1 MKILLL
7 ASGFNGLTQRIYRE
21 LTMLG
26 HVVSVELALSQQL
39 MLEAVELFG
48 PDIVICPYLKDRIP
62 DAIWKKHVCLV
73 VHPGIEG
80 DRGPSSLDWAIAE
93 GASAWGVTLLQA
105 DREMDAGDIW
115 GTKNFPMREDASKGS
130 LYRREVTRH
139 AVQLV
144 RQALEDFKNPR
155 FKPRPLDYSRK
166 DTRGTLRPLM
176 RQSERGIDWSRDN
189 TETVMRKINAA
200 DSFPGVLDELLGEPA
215 YFYGA
220 SREPELRGK
229 PGTLIA
235 RSGGAVCKA
244 TADGAVWIRAAKRKY
259 GAAKACIKL
268 EASRVLDSIARERRR
283 PLRLPSVDSG
293 TCAEIYTRESR
304 GVGYLYFDF
313 YNGAMN
319 TEQCR
324 ALRQA
329 LIKLK
334 KRPLKVIVLMGGEDF
349 WSNGIHLNCIEAAAD
364 PAEES
369 WRNIQAMNDLV
380 EEIILSPKHVTVAA
394 LRANA
399 GAGGAI
405 MALACDRVVARDG
418 VVLNPHYAT
427 MGLYGSEY
435 WTYLL
440 PRRAGEVRAR
450 QIMRECMPML
460 AREALLLDLVDELVD
475 EDWGRCYASLVAR
488 AEELARPETYREC
501 VARKQRQ
508 RKADEIAKGLAQY
521 RREELALM
529 HGSFFDPRSEYHRA
543 RHAFVHKEAATQ
555 TPPRLALHRKDYES
569 DATAVDNAAAALIP
583 LGGAV

>member
-1 MKILLL
+1 VKILLL
-7 ASGFNGLTQRIYRE
+7 ASGFNGLTQRIHRE
-21 LTMLG
+21 LTLLG
-26 HVVSVELALSQQL
+26 HVVSVELALSQRH
-39 MLEAVELFG
+39 MLEAVELFE
-48 PDIVICPYLKDRIP
+48 PDIIVCPYLKERIP

-80 DRGPSSLDWAIAE
+80 DRGPSSLDWAIAD

-115 GTKNFPMREDASKGS
+115 GTKNFPMREAGKGS

-166 DTRGTLRPLM
+166 DARGTSRPLM
-176 RQSERGIDWSRDN
+176 RQSDRGIDWLRDG
-189 TETVMRKINAA
+189 TDAVIRKLNAA
-200 DSFPGVLDELLGEPA
+200 DGFPGVLDELLGEPV
-215 YFYGA
+215 YLYGA

-268 EASRVLDSIARERRR
+268 DAFRVLDSIARERKRS
-283 PLRLPSVDSG
+283 LRLAPVETG
-293 TCAEIYTRESR
+293 ACAEIYARESR

-334 KRPLKVIVLMGGEDF
+334 KRPVKVIVLMGGEDF

-369 WRNIQAMNDLV
+369 WRNIQAMDDLV

-399 GAGGAI
+399 GAGGA
-405 MALACDRVVARDG
+405 MMSLACDRVIARDG

-450 QIMRECMPML
+450 QIARECMPLL
-460 AREALLLDLVDELVD
+460 AKEALLLDLVDELLD
-475 EDWGRCYASLVAR
+475 EDWGRCYASIVAY
-488 AEELARPETYREC
+488 AEELARLETYREC

-508 RKADEIAKGLAQY
+508 RKADEIAKSLAQY

-529 HGSFFDPRSEYHRA
+529 HQCFFDPRSEYHRA
-543 RHAFVHKEAATQ
+543 RHAFVHKEAAMR
-555 TPPRLALHRKDYES
+555 TPPRLALHRKDDAAGAPAIETAAES
-569 DATAVDNAAAALIP
+569 LIP
-583 LGGAV
+583 LGGAL